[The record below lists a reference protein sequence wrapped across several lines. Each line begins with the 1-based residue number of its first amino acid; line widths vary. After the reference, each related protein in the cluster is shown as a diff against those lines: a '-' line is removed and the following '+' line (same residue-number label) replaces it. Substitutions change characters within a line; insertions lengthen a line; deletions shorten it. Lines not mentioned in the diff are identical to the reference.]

1 MIIAFANQKGGVAK
15 TTSTHNIGVALAQK
29 GKKVLLIDLDSQAS
43 LTISLGIEPLEVE
56 NNIID
61 ILDKKKSDVRKCI
74 LNVKENL
81 DVITSTI
88 DLASIEMEMLSRASR
103 EKILDRELE
112 PIKADYDYILIDCP
126 PQLSILTVNALS
138 CADGVIIPT
147 KTDYL
152 SYRGIELLMDTITE
166 VKELINPKLEVVGT
180 IATLY
185 NMRSKD
191 DNDILNGMKELYNV
205 LGVIK
210 MRVGAKKGI
219 YDGLAVV
226 ENEPNNEISIAY
238 KNIADMLINGKYE
251 SEVK

>member
-1 MIIAFANQKGGVAK
+1 MIEVYDELTSHDKNNALSANMGRVLNEAIQ
-15 TTSTHNIGVALAQK
+15 ALELRVVQ
-29 GKKVLLIDLDSQAS
+29 L
-43 LTISLGIEPLEVE
+43 E

-61 ILDKKKSDVRKCI
+61 VLDKKKSDIRKCI

-88 DLASIEMEMLSRASR
+88 DLASIEMEMMSRASR

-112 PIKADYDYILIDCP
+112 PIKAEYDYILIDCP

-166 VKELINPKLEVVGT
+166 VKELINPKLEIVGT

-191 DNDILNGMKELYNV
+191 DNDILNGMKSIYNV
-205 LGVIK
+205 LGVTK
-210 MRVGAKKGI
+210 MLVGAKKGI
-219 YDGLAVV
+219 YDGLSVV

-238 KNIADMLINGKYE
+238 KNIADMLISGKYE